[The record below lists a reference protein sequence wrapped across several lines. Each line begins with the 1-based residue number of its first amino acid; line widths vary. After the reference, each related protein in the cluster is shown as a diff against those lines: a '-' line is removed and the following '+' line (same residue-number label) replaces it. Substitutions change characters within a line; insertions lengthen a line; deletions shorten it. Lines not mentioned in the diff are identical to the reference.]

1 MRSNYLFPVVRR
13 KTIVTD
19 ERPGLPGQGVGISNK
34 PVTPSNALSSARQN
48 VVSQTKNVMKATR
61 SAKLGRYVKLS
72 VATLLILGIAG
83 TQLAGRASSEQRY
96 VAPQARLENPIETP
110 DAQPVDQVVAAEVA
124 AAVAEEADLLITP
137 NVANHAD
144 TLDAQVSTTTKTED
158 NQSGVIEK
166 PQLIAASGKSIN
178 DIQTITVETGDTVDS
193 LAVKY
198 GISADTIKWE
208 NNLGSSTVAPGTQL
222 RILPVTGLTY
232 TVQSGDTAESIAS
245 KFQTSSE
252 SVTAYNDVEV
262 KGLPAGSKIIVP
274 GGVKPAATPV
284 RRSTSSTSSSSS
296 ARFSFGGG
304 VLYAGNR
311 YAYGYCTYYAYNK
324 RAAAGRPIGSNW
336 GNATTWASLARASGF
351 SVDKSPRAGDVFQT
365 SGGWG
370 GYGHVGY
377 VERVND
383 DGSIFVSEMNYA
395 GWNRVSSRT
404 ISADQVGLFNY
415 IH

>member
-1 MRSNYLFPVVRR
+1 MLVLYL
-13 KTIVTD
+13 T
-19 ERPGLPGQGVGISNK
+19 GQGVGISNE
-34 PVTPSNALSSARQN
+34 PVTKSNALSSARQN
-48 VVSQTKNVMKATR
+48 VVSQTKNVLKATR
-61 SAKLGRYVKLS
+61 SAKFGRFLKLS
-72 VATLLILGIAG
+72 IATLVIVGIIG
-83 TQLAGRASSEQRY
+83 TQLAGRVSGEQRY
-96 VAPQARLENPIETP
+96 IAPQARLDNPIEAP
-110 DAQPVDQVVAAEVA
+110 QAQPVDQVVAAEVA

-144 TLDAQVSTTTKTED
+144 TLDAQVSTTAKTED

-178 DIQTITVETGDTVDS
+178 DIQTITVEAGDTVDS
-193 LAVKY
+193 LAAKY

-208 NNLGSSTVAPGTQL
+208 NNLGSSTVTPGTQL

-232 TVQSGDTAESIAS
+232 TVQSGDTAETIAS
-245 KFQTSSE
+245 KLQTTAE

-262 KGLPAGSKIIVP
+262 KGLPVGSKIIVP
-274 GGVKPAATPV
+274 GGVKPTV
-284 RRSTSSTSSSSS
+284 VSTRRSTSSSSYSSS
-296 ARFSFGGG
+296 RFSFGGG
-304 VLYAGNR
+304 VLFAGNR

-324 RAAAGRPIGSNW
+324 RAAAGRPVGSNW
-336 GNATTWASLARASGF
+336 GNASTWASLARASGF

-377 VERVND
+377 VESVNA

-395 GWNRVSSRT
+395 GWNRVSTRT